1 VTFLKVTKRTAGAAT
16 ALTAAAAIMAMGPSP
31 VRADTGPAGPAGPA
45 GPTSATG
52 ILSNGLGIPPLSS
65 VSSTGNAVG
74 GSLLTIP
81 ANPVLTAKIL
91 HVLADA
97 NQGTA
102 RASVADLN
110 LGEGKLL
117 ASLVTASC
125 SPGGGGA
132 TLADA
137 IIAGH
142 ALPVAPPPNFTV
154 ALPPGAGHIVAITL
168 NKQVK
173 NAQGGLSVTAIEV
186 RLLSGSLE
194 KTIDISTANCAAP
207 TAATAPGVPP
217 AAPAPTPQVGTLPVT
232 G

>member
-1 VTFLKVTKRTAGAAT
+1 VTFLKITKRTAGAAT

-45 GPTSATG
+45 SATG
-52 ILSNGLGIPPLSS
+52 ILSTGLGIPALSS

-74 GSLLTIP
+74 SSLLSIP

-97 NQGTA
+97 NKGTA

-125 SPGGGGA
+125 SPGGGGT